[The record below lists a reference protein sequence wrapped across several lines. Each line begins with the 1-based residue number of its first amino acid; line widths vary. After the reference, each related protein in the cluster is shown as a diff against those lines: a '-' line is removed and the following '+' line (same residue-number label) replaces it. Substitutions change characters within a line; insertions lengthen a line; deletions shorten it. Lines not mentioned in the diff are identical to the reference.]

1 MCGVRANFNWK
12 KPWKVRC
19 TANLV
24 VCFKAKRRYSMK
36 HESTDTI
43 VVSLLKE
50 AVESEG
56 CHLSEV
62 DLENH
67 VIKVNGPDDVV
78 SHCARAV
85 AEILD

>member
-1 MCGVRANFNWK
+1 
-12 KPWKVRC
+12 
-19 TANLV
+19 
-24 VCFKAKRRYSMK
+24 MK

-62 DLENH
+62 DLENLI
-67 VIKVNGPDDVV
+67 IKVNGSDDVV
-78 SHCARAV
+78 SDCARAV
-85 AEILD
+85 AEILDYS

>member
-1 MCGVRANFNWK
+1 
-12 KPWKVRC
+12 
-19 TANLV
+19 
-24 VCFKAKRRYSMK
+24 MK

-62 DLENH
+62 DLENLI
-67 VIKVNGPDDVV
+67 IKVNGTDDVV
-78 SHCARAV
+78 SDCARAV

>member
-1 MCGVRANFNWK
+1 MN
-12 KPWKVRC
+12 
-19 TANLV
+19 
-24 VCFKAKRRYSMK
+24 

-56 CHLSEV
+56 CNLSEV
-62 DLENH
+62 DLENY
-67 VIKVNGPDDVV
+67 VLKVNGSDDVV
-78 SHCARAV
+78 SDCARAV